1 MTLPAELRAERDR
14 PANGRDPGAAP
25 DGRMVTNSYYHD
37 EATRALLHR
46 AADALEWEI
55 AGWLPLAS
63 APRDGTKVQ
72 LINIG
77 TGIED
82 AGCWA
87 DYSHETQEYRD
98 QMWPAHFRNADGSWP
113 DGEWCQDKGNGDM
126 THWRPLDAPLPATP
140 ED

>member
-1 MTLPAELRAERDR
+1 MTLPAELRAEADSLQYAHAL
-14 PANGRDPGAAP
+14 P
-25 DGRMVTNSYYHD
+25 
-37 EATRALLHR
+37 EETRALLHR

-126 THWRPLDAPLPATP
+126 THWRPIDAPLPATP
-140 ED
+140 EGDNNSTNDEERV

>member
-1 MTLPAELRAERDR
+1 MTLPAELRAEASILLTPTNDFLPERDR
-14 PANGRDPGAAP
+14 AIA
-25 DGRMVTNSYYHD
+25 
-37 EATRALLHR
+37 ALLHR

-82 AGCWA
+82 AGYWA

-98 QMWPAHFRNADGSWP
+98 QMWPEHFRNADGSWP

-140 ED
+140 DD